1 MAVFLFGLGHFQLF
15 GFARFLYSVE
25 DKRSTICNGT
35 RKRVPAIRESEK
47 RSDKMTLFDYYDR
60 RIPDYYDWMYLDGY
74 TPEEIMYSVSRK
86 ICRES
91 QERENAEI
99 DQSDT
104 TKVKIKREVK
114 VRK

>member
-1 MAVFLFGLGHFQLF
+1 
-15 GFARFLYSVE
+15 
-25 DKRSTICNGT
+25 
-35 RKRVPAIRESEK
+35 
-47 RSDKMTLFDYYDR
+47 MTLFDYYDR

-91 QERENAEI
+91 QERENADI

-104 TKVKIKREVK
+104 TKVKIKSEVK